1 MSIDS
6 KEKGKRGEREAASV
20 LRLLLDK
27 DDIQRGQ
34 QNKGGIDSP
43 DVLIANSSLHA
54 EIKRVERLN
63 IYDAIDQAVR
73 DGESKV
79 PFVMHRR
86 NKREWLITVRL
97 SDLIAFCREIL
108 RLKDA

>member
-1 MSIDS
+1 MSIHS
-6 KEKGKRGEREAASV
+6 KNKGKRGEREAAKE
-20 LRLLLDK
+20 LRLRLDK
-27 DDIQRGQ
+27 DDIIRGQ
-34 QNKGGIDSP
+34 QNKGGIESP
-43 DVLIANSSLHA
+43 DVMIADSSLHP

-63 IYDAIDQAVR
+63 IYDAVDQAVR
-73 DGESKV
+73 DGQSKV

-86 NKREWLITVRL
+86 NNREWLITIRL